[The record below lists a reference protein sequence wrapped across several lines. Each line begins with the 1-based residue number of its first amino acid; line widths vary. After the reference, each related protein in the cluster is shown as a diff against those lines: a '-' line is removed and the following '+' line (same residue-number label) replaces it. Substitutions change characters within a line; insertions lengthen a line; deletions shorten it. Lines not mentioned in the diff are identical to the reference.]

1 MWFRAET
8 VRWTLSLALFA
19 SVVFGPWWLVMGL
32 ALVLSLRFRAWEVI
46 AAGIF
51 YDLLWMPESV
61 SFTSLESV
69 PVATVIALVFIFA
82 LEPLRRRLLV
92 EVF

>member
-1 MWFRAET
+1 MSLRAET
-8 VRWTLSLALFA
+8 VRWLLSLALFA
-19 SVVFGPWWLVMGL
+19 SVVFAPWWVSL
-32 ALVLSLRFRAWEVI
+32 ALAFVISVRFRAWEVI

-51 YDLLWMPESV
+51 YDLLWMPTFV
-61 SFTSLESV
+61 SFTSLESI
-69 PVATVIALVFIFA
+69 PYATLISLIFIFA

>member
-8 VRWTLSLALFA
+8 VRVMLAVALFA
-19 SVVFGPWWLVMGL
+19 SVIFAPWWLAL
-32 ALVLSLRFRAWEVI
+32 AIAFVLALRFRAWEVV

-51 YDLLWMPESV
+51 YDFIWMPDFV
-61 SFTSLESV
+61 SFTSFESV
-69 PVATVIALVFIFA
+69 PFATLIALIFIFA

-92 EVF
+92 GVL